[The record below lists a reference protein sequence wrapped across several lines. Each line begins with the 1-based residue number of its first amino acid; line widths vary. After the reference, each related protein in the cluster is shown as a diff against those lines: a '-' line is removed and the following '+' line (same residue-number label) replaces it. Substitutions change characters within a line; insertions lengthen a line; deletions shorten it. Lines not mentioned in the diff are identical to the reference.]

1 MRWCSLPR
9 QVQCLMNLT
18 NYGDNHS
25 RSDWL
30 AAWGIAD
37 GRCWPFIIFARNWEH
52 HLKTQ
57 AISGVLVV
65 KKRSSPPAA
74 IWHRRSRVYG
84 RGTHRV
90 RACSQDCAGLGYI
103 VETAPISSKGHFLP
117 SISGFSLKEKKLKS
131 HCHVLGGTGRKGTE
145 SRRG

>member
-1 MRWCSLPR
+1 
-9 QVQCLMNLT
+9 MNLT

-57 AISGVLVV
+57 AISGILVV
-65 KKRSSPPAA
+65 KRVDPRPPPVGTVDLGFTAA
-74 IWHRRSRVYG
+74 EPTEFGRVHRI
-84 RGTHRV
+84 
-90 RACSQDCAGLGYI
+90 ALA
-103 VETAPISSKGHFLP
+103 
-117 SISGFSLKEKKLKS
+117 SGI
-131 HCHVLGGTGRKGTE
+131 
-145 SRRG
+145 